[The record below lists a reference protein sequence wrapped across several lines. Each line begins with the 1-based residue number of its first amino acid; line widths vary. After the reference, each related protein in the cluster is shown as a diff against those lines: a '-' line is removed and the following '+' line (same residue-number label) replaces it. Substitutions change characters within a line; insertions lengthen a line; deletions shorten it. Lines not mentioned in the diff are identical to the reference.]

1 MPRSFALSVLITRCK
16 QRADLENSTHITD
29 AEWIAL
35 ISEQYGDL
43 FSVVASSGLRYF
55 ESRATLTT
63 TGVATVAVP
72 TAHYATIRLDWLV
85 NGTTTGERREL
96 EELMSPEEPN
106 WAGRTGSNARAFAI
120 SNALIYL
127 YPTPP
132 TGQLYELAYVPQPA
146 ALDGATDTA
155 TLVDLVTPDGE
166 AFLIYGVMVKAL
178 AKSESDV
185 RLAMAEREA
194 ARARLLEWATLR
206 AFTQPRRRIV
216 SDFDG
221 GNGGGWDPGD
231 WGNR

>member
-55 ESRATLTT
+55 ESRTTLTT
-63 TGVATVAVP
+63 TGAATVTVP
-72 TAHYATIRLDWLV
+72 SAHYATVRFDWLV

-96 EELMSPEEPN
+96 EELMSPEEPD
-106 WAGRTGSNARAFAI
+106 WAGRSGSNARAFAI
-120 SNALIYL
+120 SNDLIYL

-132 TGQLYELAYVPQPA
+132 AGQSYELTYIPQPA
-146 ALDGATDTA
+146 TYDGATSPA
-155 TLVDLVTPDGE
+155 TLIDLVTPDGE
-166 AFLIYGVMVKAL
+166 AFLIYGVAVKAL

-194 ARARLLEWATLR
+194 ARQRLLEWATLR

-216 SDFDG
+216 ADDG
-221 GNGGGWDPGD
+221 GGLFDPAD
-231 WGNR
+231 WRWR

>member
-1 MPRSFALSVLITRCK
+1 MPRRFALSVLVTRCK

-29 AEWIAL
+29 AEWNVL

-55 ESRATLTT
+55 ESRTTLTT
-63 TGVATVAVP
+63 TGIAYVAEP
-72 TAHYATIRLDWLV
+72 TDHYATVRLDWLV

-96 EELMSPEEPN
+96 DELMSPEEPD
-106 WAGRTGSNARAFAI
+106 WAGRSGSNARAFAL
-120 SNALIYL
+120 SDDRIYL

-132 TGQLYELAYVPQPA
+132 TGQLYELTYVPQPPTY
-146 ALDGATDTA
+146 DGDTLG
-155 TLVDLVTPDGE
+155 TELLDLVTPDGE

-194 ARARLLEWATLR
+194 ARGRLLEWATLR
-206 AFTQPRRRIV
+206 AFNQPRRRIV

-221 GNGGGWDPGD
+221 QPYDPAD
-231 WGNR
+231 WRYR

>member
-29 AEWIAL
+29 GEWSTL

-55 ESRATLTT
+55 ESRTTLTT
-63 TGVATVAVP
+63 TGVATVTVP
-72 TAHYATIRLDWLV
+72 TAHYATVRLDWLV

-106 WAGRTGSNARAFAI
+106 WAGVGGSNARAFAV
-120 SNALIYL
+120 SNDLIYL
-127 YPTPP
+127 YPRPP
-132 TGQLYELAYVPQPA
+132 TGQTYELTYVPQPPTF
-146 ALDGATDTA
+146 DGATDTS
-155 TLVDLVTPDGE
+155 TQIDLVTPDGE

-194 ARARLLEWATLR
+194 ARQRLLEWATLR

-221 GNGGGWDPGD
+221 QPYDPGD
-231 WGNR
+231 WRYR

>member
-29 AEWIAL
+29 AEWSAL

-55 ESRATLTT
+55 ESRTTLTT
-63 TGVATVAVP
+63 TGAATVTVP
-72 TAHYATIRLDWLV
+72 TAHYATVRLDWLV
-85 NGTTTGERREL
+85 NGTTTGTRREL
-96 EELMSPEEPN
+96 DELMSPEEPD
-106 WAGRTGSNARAFAI
+106 WAGVGGSCARAYAV
-120 SNALIYL
+120 SGSTIYL

-132 TGQLYELAYVPQPA
+132 TGQTYELTYVPQPTA
-146 ALDGATDTA
+146 YDGTTDPATTI
-155 TLVDLVTPDGE
+155 DLVTPDGE

-194 ARARLLEWATLR
+194 ARQRLLEWATLR

-221 GNGGGWDPGD
+221 QPYDPAD
-231 WGNR
+231 WRYR

>member
-29 AEWIAL
+29 GEWIAL

-55 ESRATLTT
+55 ESRTTLTT
-63 TGVATVAVP
+63 SGAAYVSAPAD
-72 TAHYATIRLDWLV
+72 HYATVRLDWLV
-85 NGTTTGERREL
+85 TGSTTGERREL
-96 EELMSPEEPN
+96 EELMSPEEPD
-106 WAGRTGSNARAFAI
+106 WAGRPGANARAFAV
-120 SNALIYL
+120 SGDRIYL

-132 TGQLYELAYVPQPA
+132 TGQGYELTFIPQPA
-146 ALDGATDTA
+146 TYDGTTNTA
-155 TLVDLVTPDGE
+155 TLIDLVTPDGE
-166 AFLIYGVMVKAL
+166 AFLIYGVAVKAL

-194 ARARLLEWATLR
+194 ARQRLLEWATLR

-221 GNGGGWDPGD
+221 GAGWDPGD
-231 WGNR
+231 WRSR

>member
-29 AEWIAL
+29 AEWSAL

-55 ESRATLTT
+55 ESRTTLTT
-63 TGVATVAVP
+63 TGAATVTVP
-72 TAHYATIRLDWLV
+72 TAHYATVRLDWLV
-85 NGTTTGERREL
+85 TGVTTGERREL
-96 EELMSPEEPN
+96 DELMSPEEPD
-106 WAGRTGSNARAFAI
+106 WAGVSGSCARAYAV
-120 SNALIYL
+120 SGSTIYL

-132 TGQLYELAYVPQPA
+132 TGQTYELTYVPQPTA
-146 ALDGATDTA
+146 YDGTTDPATTI
-155 TLVDLVTPDGE
+155 DLVTPDGE

-194 ARARLLEWATLR
+194 ARQRLLEWATLR

-221 GNGGGWDPGD
+221 QPYDPAD
-231 WGNR
+231 WRYR